1 MITLED
7 GAYTIEVALTGGS
20 GRADVDSPAHLTVN
34 QGQMQAQ
41 IVWSSPYYD
50 YMEVDGRGY
59 APINEEGNSVFSIA
73 VPALDEE
80 IAVSAET
87 VAMSMPHTIEYTL
100 RFDSSHAAPEGVS
113 PADWGMGTVVAVMAL
128 AVIALLALRRPLG
141 GRTMTAPGTPDPA
154 GNSCRA
160 DAGCGTTVPGAG
172 RLRHA
177 GAGTGRLCAD
187 RRADVCGNG
196 AAVVC

>member
-87 VAMSMPHTIEYTL
+87 VAMSVPHTIEYTL
-100 RFDSSHAAPEGVS
+100 RFDSATLRREGVS
-113 PADWGMGTVVAVMAL
+113 PADWGMGTVVAV
-128 AVIALLALRRPLG
+128 IALLALRRPLG
-141 GRTMTAPGTPDPA
+141 GRT
-154 GNSCRA
+154 
-160 DAGCGTTVPGAG
+160 
-172 RLRHA
+172 
-177 GAGTGRLCAD
+177 
-187 RRADVCGNG
+187 
-196 AAVVC
+196 

>member
-100 RFDSSHAAPEGVS
+100 RFDSATLRREGVS
-113 PADWGMGTVVAVMAL
+113 PADWGMGT
-128 AVIALLALRRPLG
+128 RCG
-141 GRTMTAPGTPDPA
+141 GHGSGGHCPSGAAPGLWEVGHD
-154 GNSCRA
+154 G
-160 DAGCGTTVPGAG
+160 PG
-172 RLRHA
+172 HA
-177 GAGTGRLCAD
+177 GSGGEQLPC
-187 RRADVCGNG
+187 
-196 AAVVC
+196 

>member
-87 VAMSMPHTIEYTL
+87 VAMSVPHTIEYTL
-100 RFDSSHAAPEGVS
+100 RFDSATLRREGVS
-113 PADWGMGTVVAVMAL
+113 PADWGMGTVVVVMAL

-141 GRTMTAPGTPDPA
+141 GRT
-154 GNSCRA
+154 
-160 DAGCGTTVPGAG
+160 
-172 RLRHA
+172 
-177 GAGTGRLCAD
+177 
-187 RRADVCGNG
+187 
-196 AAVVC
+196 